1 MGFYTK
7 DNPVE
12 RNSSKEYSYCDVWK
26 ELVLDKT
33 YTAKDRVIVCDSDMI
48 AYRVASA
55 CDNRSIL
62 VSLYLNAN
70 LHCQIQS
77 DYDTTHKNIHRL

>member
-1 MGFYTK
+1 MGFYVVAE
-7 DNPVE
+7 PIE
-12 RNSSKEYSYCDVWK
+12 RDVNKEHSYEQLWQ

-62 VSLYLNAN
+62 VCIS
-70 LHCQIQS
+70 
-77 DYDTTHKNIHRL
+77 